1 MLSISS
7 VFLDKLCSHCKT
19 SISSS
24 PQWGE
29 PCQSHGVFVQL
40 VWVTSKFSFAP
51 QALGL
56 GQRRHSVNI
65 YWENK
70 CLTFHFFLQRSLLM
84 LSFFFSFHSYPNSTL
99 SSRFVST
106 LVSVKLSHLLQ
117 SNFSF
122 FECAWLCLPGPL
134 LAFRHVLCLPNDY
147 LLFKPACHLLQEVF
161 LSDFPR

>member
-29 PCQSHGVFVQL
+29 PHQSHGVLSSWFEL
-40 VWVTSKFSFAP
+40 
-51 QALGL
+51 QANSLLHPKLLAWGL
-56 GQRRHSVNI
+56 GQRRHSINI

-84 LSFFFSFHSYPNSTL
+84 LSFFFSFHSYPNSSL
-99 SSRFVST
+99 SSRFGST

-122 FECAWLCLPGPL
+122 FECPWLCI
-134 LAFRHVLCLPNDY
+134 CLDPSS
-147 LLFKPACHLLQEVF
+147 LFTMFSACQMTTC
-161 LSDFPR
+161 